1 MTFITTVPDDEAEGA
16 VKRGYDAARDMYGHI
31 YETTRMLSP
40 WPEALTVEARRYQ
53 ILMLDE
59 SALSR
64 AQKEMIATVV
74 SVKNHCEYCYTHHM
88 ASMIAA
94 GIEAG
99 LAQAIRDDYTSAAI
113 DSKHRAMVEFVTMER
128 PDRARQNDID
138 TLRKRNWSD
147 RQILEIVMIAALFE
161 DYNRRVSLLGLELED
176 WSGDSRVT

>member
-1 MTFITTVPDDEAEGA
+1 MTFIATVADDQAEGA
-16 VKRGYDAARDMYGHI
+16 VKRAYEASREMYGHV

-40 WPEALTVEARRYQ
+40 WPEALSVEARRYQ
-53 ILMLDE
+53 TLMLDD

-74 SVKNHCEYCYTHHM
+74 SVKNACEYCYTHHT
-88 ASMIAA
+88 ASMMNA

-99 LAQAIRDDYTSAAI
+99 LARAIRDDYTTAAI

-128 PDRARQNDID
+128 PGEASRDDVDA
-138 TLRKRNWSD
+138 LRKRNWSE

-161 DYNRRVSLLGLELED
+161 DYNTRVNLLGLELETWPD
-176 WSGDSRVT
+176 D